1 MKRLYVFSIRSFAG
15 PFIVT
20 LCISMFILILQFLWK
35 YIDDLMG
42 KGISIGVILELLFFV
57 SASLIPLA
65 LPLAILLSSI
75 MTFGNLSEN
84 NELTALKSSGLSL
97 YRIMRPLTG
106 VVLIISVCTFYFANY
121 VIPVAN
127 LKWHSLIFDIQ
138 NTKISSI
145 ITPGVYSKE
154 LDGYAIKVKKEK
166 NNYFEDI
173 IIFDHTDP
181 NKIKSIRA
189 KSGRIY
195 KSKYG
200 KYLFFELNKGNQSEE
215 LNTQAPVFLPNGEIH
230 DNPSNYRKATQT
242 SFDKA
247 TIKID
252 LSGFQLSRS
261 DENLFKD
268 QFEML
273 NVFQMEEAID
283 SIQNN
288 TNSIIRNFLNSL
300 KNDHLYF
307 AARKFKQDIR
317 NSNAPRLI
325 SADEKL
331 IEFDTINPFDK
342 INAYSTAIS
351 RIRQKNENLG
361 SQKDFMSAIDFNIV
375 QYAIAFHKKFAIT
388 FAIIVLFFVGA
399 PLGAII
405 RKGGFGA
412 PVVIAAL
419 LFMVYFV
426 LISVGESLAQEEVV
440 SPAIGMWLASI
451 VLTPFAIIFMI
462 AAANDSSVF
471 NKETYIKFFKNL
483 IPKSRR

>member
-230 DNPSNYRKATQT
+230 DNP
-242 SFDKA
+242 
-247 TIKID
+247 
-252 LSGFQLSRS
+252 
-261 DENLFKD
+261 
-268 QFEML
+268 
-273 NVFQMEEAID
+273 
-283 SIQNN
+283 
-288 TNSIIRNFLNSL
+288 
-300 KNDHLYF
+300 
-307 AARKFKQDIR
+307 
-317 NSNAPRLI
+317 
-325 SADEKL
+325 
-331 IEFDTINPFDK
+331 
-342 INAYSTAIS
+342 
-351 RIRQKNENLG
+351 
-361 SQKDFMSAIDFNIV
+361 
-375 QYAIAFHKKFAIT
+375 
-388 FAIIVLFFVGA
+388 
-399 PLGAII
+399 
-405 RKGGFGA
+405 
-412 PVVIAAL
+412 
-419 LFMVYFV
+419 
-426 LISVGESLAQEEVV
+426 
-440 SPAIGMWLASI
+440 
-451 VLTPFAIIFMI
+451 
-462 AAANDSSVF
+462 
-471 NKETYIKFFKNL
+471 
-483 IPKSRR
+483 

>member
-1 MKRLYVFSIRSFAG
+1 
-15 PFIVT
+15 
-20 LCISMFILILQFLWK
+20 MFILILQFLWK

-325 SADEKL
+325 STDEKL
-331 IEFDTINPFDK
+331 IEFDTINPFEK